1 VHYAELL
8 CLTNFSFQ
16 LGASHP
22 RELVERAKELGYT
35 ALAIADECSL
45 AGIVRAHEAAET
57 AGLPLI
63 IGSQF
68 QFEEGDRVALLA
80 PTQAAYSQICE
91 LITRARRAAPKGT
104 YSIGRA
110 DFENGAISE
119 TIALWVPG
127 RHISAHSVEW
137 FAGLPVATAHLAH
150 AHHLEQ
156 DSAQRLDALL
166 TCGQQ
171 FSLPVIAVGDVHYHV
186 RDRRPLHDVLTATRL
201 KTTVDKIGRKGF
213 ANGERHLRPLSTLR
227 KLYPAELLAAS
238 VEIAQ
243 RCTFS
248 LKNLRYE
255 YPEELVPAGK
265 TASEHLRDL
274 TEKGIRRRWPQGPS
288 PEVRQQ
294 IEKELV
300 LIRELRFEHYF
311 LTVEEIV
318 SFARS
323 NGILC
328 QGRGSAANSA
338 VCYVLGVTEVDPA
351 RMNLLLERF
360 ISKERH
366 EPPDIDIDF
375 EHQRREE
382 VMQHI
387 YEKYGRHRAALAATV
402 ITYRRRMAIR
412 DVARALGL
420 PLDLVDAL
428 AKSLQWFDGAAEVP
442 TQLVKL
448 GFNPKS
454 RVAQLLMKLV
464 AQIVGFPRHLSQHVG
479 GFVMSQQPLSTLVPV
494 ENAAMPDRTII
505 QWDKNDLDSLG
516 LLKVDCLALGMM
528 SAIRRALDL
537 QGKFEG
543 RIFRMQD
550 IPPEDPATY
559 DMLCKAESVGV
570 FQVESRAQMTMLP
583 RLKPRCYFDLVIEVA
598 IIRPGPIQGG
608 MVHPYL
614 RRRQGVE
621 KVTYPNAALEKILGP
636 TLGVPLFQEQVMEIA
651 MVAAGFSAGEA
662 DKVRRSMAAWQRKGG
677 LADYRDKL
685 MSGMLERGYSAQFAE
700 QIYNQILGFGS
711 YGFPQSHSASF
722 ALLVYTSAWLRR
734 HAPAAFV
741 AGLLNSWPMGFYA
754 PAQLVNDA
762 RRNGVVFRPV
772 DVLKSEWDCTLEAS
786 AAGQPEVR
794 LGLRMVSGLA
804 EAQGQAIVEAR
815 RALGAR
821 AVGTDAAGAGAA
833 EVGAVRAGTVEV
845 GAADVGAADVG
856 AVGVGAAVAAAVGA
870 RATRSEAAAIGP
882 RQFADVD
889 ELAHLAN
896 LPQRTMEQ
904 LARAGA
910 LATLA
915 GHRRLA
921 HWGAIGVERLPGA
934 LAGASARERPMGFA
948 APSEGEDVVAD
959 YRGMGLTLRRHPLAL
974 IRGKLR
980 RLGVHRAAD
989 LAKLNSGITVSV
1001 AGIVTHRQRPETASG
1016 VIFMSLEDETGMS
1029 NLIVWPRVQ
1038 QTQREAVF
1046 GARLM
1051 VVQGELQSELGVIH
1065 VIAAKVRDYSHWLGR
1080 VQVGSRDFR

>member
-1 VHYAELL
+1 MDYAELL

-22 RELVERAKELGYT
+22 RELVERAKELGYA
-35 ALAIADECSL
+35 ALAITDECSL

-57 AGLPLI
+57 AAIALI
-63 IGSQF
+63 AGSQF
-68 QFEEGDRVALLA
+68 RFEEGDRIALLA
-80 PTQAAYSQICE
+80 PTQAAYSQLCE
-91 LITRARRAAPKGT
+91 LITKARRRAPKGT
-104 YSIGRA
+104 YSLSRT
-110 DFENGAISE
+110 DFDTAISE
-119 TIALWVPG
+119 TIALWIPG
-127 RHISAHSVEW
+127 PRIPADTVEW
-137 FAGLPVATAHLAH
+137 FAGLPASARYLAH
-150 AHHLEQ
+150 AHHLAQ
-156 DSAQRLDALL
+156 DSARRLESLVAF
-166 TCGQQ
+166 GQQ
-171 FSLPVIAVGDVHYHV
+171 FALPVTAVGDVHYHV
-186 RDRRPLHDVLTATRL
+186 RDRRPLHDVLTAIRF
-201 KTTVDKIGRKGF
+201 KTTVDKVGRKGF
-213 ANGERHLRPLSTLR
+213 ANGERHLRPLGTLA
-227 KLYPAELLAAS
+227 KLYPPALLAAS
-238 VEIAQ
+238 VEIAR

-248 LKNLRYE
+248 LKDLHYE
-255 YPEELVPAGK
+255 YPEELVPAGL
-265 TASEHLRDL
+265 TATEHLRAL
-274 TEKGIRRRWPQGPS
+274 TEKGIQRRWPRAVPPQ
-288 PEVRQQ
+288 VRDQ

-318 SFARS
+318 SYARS
-323 NGILC
+323 KHILC

-338 VCYVLGVTEVDPA
+338 VCYALGVTEVDPA

-402 ITYRRRMAIR
+402 ITYRRRMAVR

-442 TQLVKL
+442 AQLVKL
-448 GFNPKS
+448 GFNP
-454 RVAQLLMKLV
+454 RARIAQLLMKLV

-479 GFVMSQQPLSTLVPV
+479 GFVISQQPLSTLVPV
-494 ENAAMPDRTII
+494 ENAAMPNRTII
-505 QWDKNDLDSLG
+505 QWDKNDLDALG

-537 QGKFEG
+537 QGRFEG
-543 RIFRMQD
+543 RELRMQD

-559 DMLCKAESVGV
+559 EMLCKGESVGV

-583 RLKPRCYFDLVIEVA
+583 RLQPKCYFDLVIEVA

-614 RRRQGVE
+614 RRRQGLE
-621 KVTYPNAALEKILGP
+621 KVTYPNSALEKILGP
-636 TLGVPLFQEQVMEIA
+636 TCGVPLFQEQVMEIA

-677 LADYRDKL
+677 LAEYREKL
-685 MSGMLERGYSAQFAE
+685 MKGMLERGFTAQFAD

-762 RRNGVVFRPV
+762 RRNGVVFRPI
-772 DVLKSEWDCTLEAS
+772 DVLTSDWDCTLEA
-786 AAGQPEVR
+786 GPQNRPEVR
-794 LGLRMVSGLA
+794 MGLSMVCGLQ
-804 EAQGQAIVEAR
+804 EAQGRAIAEQ
-815 RALGAR
+815 R
-821 AVGTDAAGAGAA
+821 AVC
-833 EVGAVRAGTVEV
+833 
-845 GAADVGAADVG
+845 
-856 AVGVGAAVAAAVGA
+856 
-870 RATRSEAAAIGP
+870 GP
-882 RQFADVD
+882 YADVD
-889 ELAHLAN
+889 ELAHRAN
-896 LPQRTMEQ
+896 LPRRSMEL

-915 GHRRLA
+915 GHRHTA
-921 HWGAIGVERLPGA
+921 HWGAIGIERLQGV
-934 LAGASARERPMGFA
+934 LAGTSAREQPLELA
-948 APSEGEDVVAD
+948 APTEGEDIAAD
-959 YRGMGLTLRRHPLAL
+959 YRGMGLTLGRHPLAL
-974 IRGKLR
+974 LRGKLN
-980 RLGVHRAAD
+980 RLKAYRATD
-989 LAKLNSGITVSV
+989 LATLHSGLKIRV

-1016 VIFMSLEDETGMS
+1016 VIFMSLEDETGIS
-1029 NLIVWPRVQ
+1029 NLIVWPSVQ
-1038 QTQREAVF
+1038 HSQREALF

-1065 VIAAKVRDYSHWLGR
+1065 IIAEKIQDYSHWLGR
-1080 VQVGSRDFR
+1080 VRVASRDFR